1 MRVQVYYKRWKR
13 YRLEAGII
21 GSLLAIAWGVR
32 YLAALYA
39 GIEVD
44 EPIYRS
50 AAAYAAQYGFPALRA
65 EYHQQTIPFLY
76 HPPFFL
82 LILAQWFRLWHSTS
96 FLTGRL
102 FNVCASTL
110 LLGLLYLFIRSKIG
124 RLEAVLALLLIG
136 SDVWII
142 FTNQAIYL
150 ENSQLILIVLA
161 VWAYWWATEADVNNG
176 RQMARRYLIAGLLVG
191 CVLIYKQIGG
201 FLILSILAN
210 WLFQRRHHRGHIL
223 LLVTALAILAEYLLV
238 MHLSFGSL
246 FDDATFV
253 QIERTLWGRSSAG
266 LSYGPLAALAAI
278 GSRYW
283 MFITTILTLLGGSAL
298 AITRAFQHLFRKRQ
312 GNTILLSWALGGIVF
327 ALSISL
333 KSPHYMILWLVPL
346 YLLIIQEGCR
356 WARRRMVPLQRETWM
371 ALATVILLLI
381 NLWSFQARFLHVP
394 GNTLAEA
401 DAYINK
407 EIPASA
413 VVVTEDYIGVDI
425 RASYININFVQ
436 TPGAV
441 YHSGAQYLALYWS
454 TTEPLP
460 KSLGDITSYCMPMA
474 TFSGFKDAVEICQVN
489 QKLLAERYA
498 PTKLIERPARTRSKP

>member
-1 MRVQVYYKRWKR
+1 MRLQVYYKRWKR
-13 YRLEAGII
+13 YRLEIGIV
-21 GSLLAIAWGVR
+21 GLLLAIAWAAR
-32 YLAALYA
+32 YFAALHA

-65 EYHQQTIPFLY
+65 AYHRQTIPFLY

-110 LLGLLYLFIRSKIG
+110 LLALLYLFARHKIG
-124 RLEAVLALLLIG
+124 RVEAVLALLLIG
-136 SDVWII
+136 SDAWII

-150 ENSQLILIVLA
+150 ENSQLIPILLA
-161 VWAYWWATEADVNNG
+161 VWAYWWATEADESLG
-176 RQMARRYLIAGLLVG
+176 RQVAGRYLMAGVLVG

-210 WLFQRRHHRGHIL
+210 WLLQRRHHRGHL
-223 LLVTALAILAEYLLV
+223 LLLITALFILAEYLLV

-246 FDDATFV
+246 FDYATYI

-266 LSYGPLAALAAI
+266 LTYGPLAALAAI
-278 GSRYW
+278 GNLYW
-283 MFITTILTLLGGSAL
+283 MFITTILTLIGGSSL
-298 AITRAFQHLFRKRQ
+298 AIMRAFQHLFRKRQ
-312 GNTILLSWALGGIVF
+312 GNTIILSWALGGVVF
-327 ALSISL
+327 AISISL

-346 YLLIIQEGCR
+346 YLLIIQEGCQ
-356 WARRRMVPLQRETWM
+356 WARQHMVPLQRETWI

-381 NLWSFQARFLHVP
+381 NLWSFQARFLHIP
-394 GNTLAEA
+394 GDTLAET
-401 DAYINK
+401 DAYINRNV
-407 EIPASA
+407 PANA
-413 VVVTEDYIGVDI
+413 VVVTEDYIGSDI

-436 TPGAV
+436 TPEAV
-441 YHSGAQYLALYWS
+441 YRSRAQYLALYWS

-460 KSLGDITSYCMPMA
+460 KSLGNITSYCYPMA
-474 TFSGFKDAVEICQVN
+474 TFSGFKDTVEICQIN
-489 QKLLAERYA
+489 QKVLAERFA
-498 PTKLIERPARTRSKP
+498 PSKLIERPARTRSGP